1 MQFQTLLHIYLQ
13 HLPAHGKSP
22 LSSVQVARESAI
34 GSTMLVVGDI
44 LSTAFTAIAT
54 VIVARLLGPEA
65 YGLYAL
71 VFVAPTIF
79 MQLFGLGV
87 NVAITRYVAFYLSKG
102 EIDHAVQITKRATM
116 FLLLFGIVLSLA
128 NYYAAPYMA
137 VVVLGRAALIPYIQ
151 LTSIFII
158 AQAAQHA
165 SGYAFVGWNLIK
177 ELSIFSILQAV
188 LRLAIGPALILI
200 GFGMYGAVLGTIAPY
215 VVQGAAALLT
225 LYVLKL
231 RSSSKGVSSFVN
243 DIKTLIGYGF
253 QIFAGSLAFGCAS
266 QYLLIILASV
276 ATNEIVGEYQ
286 AAVNLTISIFVISN
300 GVTTV
305 LIRSFSTLD
314 GLRADLT
321 QTFDYAVRYVSFLL
335 TPVVVFLFSSA
346 GLLFDVIYGQFYS
359 EGVIFLQLTAISYL
373 PVAFGLT
380 VLPSFLNGIG
390 KSRFTMLLN
399 IAGAASLVVAGIGLA
414 VLSGLGGVGIVYA
427 ILVSNVITTVL
438 GLFLSVRLI
447 RSRLTLGPL
456 LSIVAAALM
465 GSIVMYY
472 IPDNILPPTVLLLVD
487 VIIFTFVYLS
497 LVPLF
502 RGVSLADV
510 DRLALS
516 TEEIH
521 LLGRVIK
528 VVLNYERW
536 ILRKSGAPSSRS

>member
-1 MQFQTLLHIYLQ
+1 
-13 HLPAHGKSP
+13 
-22 LSSVQVARESAI
+22 
-34 GSTMLVVGDI
+34 MLVVGDI

-447 RSRLTLGPL
+447 RNRLTLGPL